1 MNFYI
6 FYTKGGRRGTDPLL
20 ENFQPR
26 GEGGK
31 SSNPI
36 VGNYLRICFQTKLS
50 SVRGLLPPEPA
61 VRGRKIRNP
70 PAGYPDIRRI
80 SGGYP
85 DF

>member
-36 VGNYLRICFQTKLS
+36 VGNYLRIWFKTKLS

-61 VRGRKIRNP
+61 IRR
-70 PAGYPDIRRI
+70 ADIRDVKDGICKLRKT
-80 SGGYP
+80 YN
-85 DF
+85 

>member
-20 ENFQPR
+20 ENFQPS
-26 GEGGK
+26 GEGCK

-36 VGNYLRICFQTKLS
+36 VGNYLRIWFKTKLS

-61 VRGRKIRNP
+61 
-70 PAGYPDIRRI
+70 IRRASRMGSVNFAKHI
-80 SGGYP
+80 IREN
-85 DF
+85 DFIY

>member
-26 GEGGK
+26 GEGG

-36 VGNYLRICFQTKLS
+36 VGNYLRICFQTKPKRVTAS
-50 SVRGLLPPEPA
+50 GTRDPE
-61 VRGRKIRNP
+61 
-70 PAGYPDIRRI
+70 
-80 SGGYP
+80 GGYP
-85 DF
+85 